1 MTQAKGTGMTRTT
14 ATTAT
19 TGLDDPRVA
28 VVLAEIARTAE
39 RNDPEVMQRA
49 YATAADWPEP
59 PSAQQAA
66 DLCAQAAL
74 PVHPQVGTF
83 LYQLVRSLRPA
94 LVVEFGTSFG
104 ASTLYAAA
112 ALRDN
117 GGGRVIGSELHPG
130 KADRARQHLER
141 AGLDGYAE
149 IRTGDARERLAAL
162 PGPPE
167 LVLLDGWKELYLPVL
182 KVLEPSLRAGTLIV
196 SDNLPMLPPEF
207 TDHVRTPGNG
217 YLSQQLP
224 LGDGIEFTLRLQ
236 EGPPHP

>member
-1 MTQAKGTGMTRTT
+1 MTTPPS
-14 ATTAT
+14 
-19 TGLDDPRVA
+19 GLDDARVGA
-28 VVLAEIARTAE
+28 VLDEIAHTAE
-39 RNDPEVMQRA
+39 HNDPDVMKRA
-49 YATAADWPEP
+49 YATAADWPQP
-59 PSAQQAA
+59 PTARQAA
-66 DLCAQAAL
+66 ELCAQAAL

-117 GGGRVIGSELHPG
+117 GGGRIIGSELHPG
-130 KADRARQHLER
+130 KADRARGHLER
-141 AGLDGYAE
+141 AGLGAFAE
-149 IRTGDARERLAAL
+149 IRTGDAREQLTAL
-162 PGPPE
+162 PVPVD

-182 KVLEPSLRAGTLIV
+182 KVLEPALRAGSLIV

-207 TDHVRTPGNG
+207 TDHVRTAGNG

-224 LGDGIEFTLRLQ
+224 LGDGIEFSLRLQ
-236 EGPPHP
+236 EEA

>member
-1 MTQAKGTGMTRTT
+1 MTTPL
-14 ATTAT
+14 
-19 TGLDDPRVA
+19 TGLDDERVRA
-28 VVLAEIARTAE
+28 VLDEIARGAE
-39 RNDPEVMQRA
+39 HHDPDVMKRA
-49 YATAADWPEP
+49 YATAADWPQP
-59 PSAQQAA
+59 PTARQAA
-66 DLCAQAAL
+66 ELCAQAAL
-74 PVHPQVGTF
+74 PVHPEVGTF

-117 GGGRVIGSELHPG
+117 GGGRIIGSELHPG
-130 KADRARQHLER
+130 KADRARGHLRR
-141 AGLDGYAE
+141 AGLDAYAE

-162 PGPPE
+162 PGPAD

-182 KVLEPSLRAGTLIV
+182 RVLEPALRAGSLVV

-207 TDHVRTPGNG
+207 TDHVRTAGNG

-224 LGDGIEFTLRLQ
+224 LGDGIEFSLRLQ
-236 EGPPHP
+236 HAA